1 MLGCFP
7 VLFLWFPAVFSY
19 YSCSTSST
27 VVQVPHGYRK
37 WPKVTWPRRGFH
49 WKGLRMRNRTL
60 YNIRPSG
67 AFTPEM
73 TSSSVTPKGFPWKG
87 ARMRI
92 RKMHNIRSIVIRR
105 ASSGSHVIGS
115 ALCVFSRTS
124 ASYYRFLALSLV
136 ICSFPRHFSWG
147 TPSIITQKF
156 VVFGYVVQYSK

>member
-27 VVQVPHGYRK
+27 VVQVPHGY
-37 WPKVTWPRRGFH
+37 H
-49 WKGLRMRNRTL
+49 RTL

-136 ICSFPRHFSWG
+136 ICSFPRHFSWE

-156 VVFGYVVQYSK
+156 VVFGYVV